1 MTDEPKRSG
10 LPENGSGEDSPD
22 PLAKLRAGGHGGA
35 MKGAGQYAGLGLQF
49 AVAIMVGLYLGNWL
63 DGRLGTGPLFLVL
76 GVFLGAGAAFYSIYK
91 KVMGD
96 TRDSASRKAPLDRDE
111 KPK

>member
-1 MTDEPKRSG
+1 MTDEPKRSDG
-10 LPENGSGEDSPD
+10 PEKGSAEASPD
-22 PLAKLRAGGHGGA
+22 PLAKLRTGGHGGSIR
-35 MKGAGQYAGLGLQF
+35 GAGQYAGLGLQF
-49 AVAIMVGLYLGNWL
+49 AVAILVCLYLGDWL

-76 GVFLGAGAAFYSIYK
+76 GVFVGAGAAFYSIYK

-96 TRDSASRKAPLDRDE
+96 TRDKSE